1 MNILS
6 WVRMADEVA
15 SGQGGQEGQED
26 HGIKRKYDVF
36 FGIQSSMSSG
46 RTSRIAAMGSE
57 E

>member
-6 WVRMADEVA
+6 WLRMADGVVA
-15 SGQGGQEGQED
+15 GQGDQEGQGD

-46 RTSRIAAMGSE
+46 GTSRIAAMGSE